1 MRRGLLGMSRYVAT
15 PILTKHRLFVWL
27 PAVTLSDHQ
36 LVVIARDDDY
46 TFGVLHSRVHEAW
59 ARGMGTQLREV
70 ESGFRYTPTT
80 CFETFPFPRPTDA
93 QREAVAEA
101 ARELDRLRNGCLNPP
116 GLADADLAKRTLTNL
131 YNARP
136 TWLAQAHERLDAA
149 VLAATTP
156 APPGSRRLTSAST
169 PPSWPPTAGRPTYRR
184 KTSSAACWISTSCAQ
199 SPRKSTRRADRAWSQ
214 RTAPRAMMASG
225 VSTAWAPWRRRSSA
239 RQGQGGNRDRQRHP
253 DREPIAPRDV
263 QLTEVGAA
271 DAAVEAAC
279 IHCQGQPLSPSNRGH
294 EHDE

>member
-101 ARELDRLRNGCLNPP
+101 ARELDRLRNGWLNPP

-149 VLAATTP
+149 VLAAYGWP
-156 APPGSRRLTSAST
+156 AD
-169 PPSWPPTAGRPTYRR
+169 
-184 KTSSAACWISTSCAQ
+184 ISTEDLLG
-199 SPRKSTRRADRAWSQ
+199 RLLDLNLL
-214 RTAPRAMMASG
+214 
-225 VSTAWAPWRRRSSA
+225 RSVA
-239 RQGQGGNRDRQRHP
+239 
-253 DREPIAPRDV
+253 
-263 QLTEVGAA
+263 T
-271 DAAVEAAC
+271 
-279 IHCQGQPLSPSNRGH
+279 
-294 EHDE
+294 